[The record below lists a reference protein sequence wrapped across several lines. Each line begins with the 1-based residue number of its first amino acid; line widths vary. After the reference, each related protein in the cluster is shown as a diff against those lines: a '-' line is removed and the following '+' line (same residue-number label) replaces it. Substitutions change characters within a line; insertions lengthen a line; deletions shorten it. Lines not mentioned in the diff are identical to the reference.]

1 MLVEKFFVKY
11 FRSILMSRVGQA
23 VINSPDGVEVKK
35 VDNTF
40 LVKGT
45 KGELSAPISETV
57 EVIIEQNVIKV
68 EPRDKNSRNK
78 ALWGT
83 TRALINNAIQGVKVG
98 FEKEMEIVGV
108 GYRGA
113 LQGKK
118 LTLNLGLSH
127 VVEIE
132 VPDYIS
138 IKMDGNTKFT
148 ISSADKQKL
157 GEFAAMVRSKRPP
170 EPFKGKGIRYSNEFI
185 LRKEGKKK

>member
-1 MLVEKFFVKY
+1 
-11 FRSILMSRVGQA
+11 MSRIGQA
-23 VINSPDGVEVKK
+23 IINIPNGVEVKK
-35 VDNTF
+35 MDNKF
-40 LVKGT
+40 LVKGS
-45 KGELSAPISETV
+45 KGELSAPIHKIV
-57 EVIIEQNVIKV
+57 NVTINEKEIKV
-68 EPRDKNSRNK
+68 ELNNKNAKNK

-83 TRALINNAIQGVKVG
+83 TRALINNAVQGVSEG

-127 VVEIE
+127 PVEIE
-132 VPDYIS
+132 VPDYIT
-138 IKMDGNTKFT
+138 IKMDGNTKFV
-148 ISSADKQKL
+148 ISSPDKQKL

-170 EPFKGKGIRYSNEFI
+170 EPFKGKGVRYSNEFI

>member
-1 MLVEKFFVKY
+1 
-11 FRSILMSRVGQA
+11 MSRVGQSI
-23 VINSPDGVEVKK
+23 INIPSGVEVKK
-35 VDNTF
+35 VDNKF
-40 LVKGT
+40 LVKGS
-45 KGELSAPISETV
+45 KGELSAPLDEIV
-57 EVIIEQNVIKV
+57 DVIINEKEIKV
-68 EPRDKNSRNK
+68 ELKDKNAKNK

-83 TRALINNAIQGVKVG
+83 TRALINNAVQGVSVG

-127 VVEIE
+127 PVEID
-132 VPDYIS
+132 VPDYIT

-148 ISSADKQKL
+148 ISSTDKQKL
-157 GEFAAMVRSKRPP
+157 GAFAAMVRSKRPP

>member
-1 MLVEKFFVKY
+1 
-11 FRSILMSRVGQA
+11 MSRVGQSI
-23 VINSPDGVEVKK
+23 INIPNGVEVKK
-35 VDNTF
+35 VDNKF
-40 LVKGT
+40 LVKGS
-45 KGELSAPISETV
+45 KGELSAPLNEIVDVKINEKK
-57 EVIIEQNVIKV
+57 IKV
-68 EPRDKNSRNK
+68 ELKDNNPKNK
-78 ALWGT
+78 AIWGT
-83 TRALINNAIQGVKVG
+83 TRALINNAVQGVSIG

-127 VVEIE
+127 PVEIE
-132 VPDYIS
+132 VPDFITV
-138 IKMDGNTKFT
+138 KMDGNTKFI
-148 ISSADKQKL
+148 ISSPDKQKL